1 MKGFSNILRILKA
14 SLKLPMGK
22 WKPGCEA
29 GAVAM
34 TTEAEEM
41 RKEGRHLAAQLCRAL
56 KKRPDTREEVELI
69 PGRGTQNVGQECDH
83 KKHRCILQRVVLVN
97 GLWRLL

>member
-1 MKGFSNILRILKA
+1 
-14 SLKLPMGK
+14 MGK

-29 GAVAM
+29 GVVAM
-34 TTEAEEM
+34 TTEAEKM
-41 RKEGRHLAAQLCRAL
+41 RKEGRHSAAQLLRAS

-69 PGRGTQNVGQECDH
+69 PVRESQNVGQECDQ
-83 KKHRCILQRVVLVN
+83 KKHRCILQCVVLVN